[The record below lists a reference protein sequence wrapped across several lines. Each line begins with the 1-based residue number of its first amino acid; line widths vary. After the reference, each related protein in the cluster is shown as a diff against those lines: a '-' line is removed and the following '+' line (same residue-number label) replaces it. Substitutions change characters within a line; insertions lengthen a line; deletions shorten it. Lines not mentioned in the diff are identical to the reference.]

1 MGIDGIVAKISA
13 NCAMVVMVVVKIV
26 VMLVEDA
33 FNTMRKK

>member
-1 MGIDGIVAKISA
+1 MGIDGIVANISA
-13 NCAMVVMVVVKIV
+13 NCAMVVVVVVKIV